1 MSDPQ
6 PPGDPRQREKA
17 LARWDNEGGAEP
29 DGPQLVAPP
38 GHGPAPGPPPSPAEW
53 AEMRTRVIALEN
65 LIIALL
71 ATASQAQR
79 RLAREMADYIT
90 PRPGFTNHR
99 LTVHAAHR
107 MTDLIGRA
115 ERFDDQG
122 EREV

>member
-1 MSDPQ
+1 VPDPD
-6 PPGDPRQREKA
+6 PPSEPLREKA
-17 LARWDNEGGAEP
+17 VARWDDEGGAER
-29 DGPQLVAPP
+29 DGPQGLAPELSP
-38 GHGPAPGPPPSPAEW
+38 GSAPSPKAGEW

-65 LIIALL
+65 LVIALL

-99 LTVHAAHR
+99 LTIHAAHR

-115 ERFDDQG
+115 ERFGDEG